1 MKPNMGIDSAVTIFV
16 SLFALRDP
24 ACNGALRVSVLGGT

>member
-1 MKPNMGIDSAVTIFV
+1 MKPNMGIDVTIFV
-16 SLFALRDP
+16 SLFAFRDP